1 MKTLIMNDK
10 LIVAEFLSVISFC
23 VLIVY
28 SIQNPFFRLDDRD
41 SIFWIALFTIFAFL
55 QMSAIIFNK
64 DMKFLRICMAWISGS
79 IWTWLTYVNKESCVI
94 IPMIMIGLANFLSF
108 INLCDKVSVDWHSLI
123 NE

>member
-10 LIVAEFLSVISFC
+10 LIVAEFLSAISFC

-55 QMSAIIFNK
+55 QMSTIIFSK
-64 DMKFLRICMAWISGS
+64 DMKFLRICMTWISGS